1 MYARITVATYLQLHE
16 STGVALE
23 VGVVDL
29 AHGVHVLIPHFLGYM
44 ALIGHQKLVEDSA
57 HTSY

>member
-1 MYARITVATYLQLHE
+1 MVTYLQLHE
-16 STGVALE
+16 STEVALE

-29 AHGVHVLIPHFLGYM
+29 AHGVHVLVPHFLGYV
-44 ALIGHQKLVEDSA
+44 AFIGHQKLVEDSA

>member
-1 MYARITVATYLQLHE
+1 MATYLQLHE

-23 VGVVDL
+23 VGVVDF
-29 AHGVHVLIPHFLGYM
+29 AHGVHVLIPHFLGYV